1 MSLHEGGTEMR
12 WLRIAA
18 ALAVLALALA
28 VAGCGGGDDE
38 ASDDPETVITDTFT
52 DTTTDETTTDDE
64 TTDET
69 DTGTSTD
76 FDFASE
82 ECQELVGASAALSQ
96 AFASIGSGDDLSDES
111 EAFQAFVDE
120 VPEEIRD
127 DVQVLADAFA
137 EYADVLEGID
147 LQAGE
152 TPTQAQALEL
162 SQALSS
168 IDQAEVTAA
177 SERLSAWSQ
186 ENCTG

>member
-1 MSLHEGGTEMR
+1 MR
-12 WLRIAA
+12 WLTIAA

-38 ASDDPETVITDTFT
+38 ASDDPETVITDTLT
-52 DTTTDETTTDDE
+52 DTTTDETTTDE

-82 ECQELVGASAALSQ
+82 ECQELVGASSALSQ
-96 AFASIGSGDDLSDES
+96 AFASLGSGDDLSDES
-111 EAFQAFVDE
+111 EAFQTFVDD

-168 IDQAEVTAA
+168 INQAEVTAA
-177 SERLSAWSQ
+177 SERLSTWSQ